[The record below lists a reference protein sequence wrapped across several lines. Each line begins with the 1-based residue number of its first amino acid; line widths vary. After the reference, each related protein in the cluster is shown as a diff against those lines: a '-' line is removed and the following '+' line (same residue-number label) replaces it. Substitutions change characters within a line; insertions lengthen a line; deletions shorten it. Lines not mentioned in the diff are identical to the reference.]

1 MLTVKINSCDEAS
14 LPIKLRNES
23 EVSRKIWER
32 IDSEGRSN
40 LLANDIK
47 FTVKR
52 VLCQLY
58 GNASWNLIYEM
69 FVPNIVGIVEKVEKV
84 ENWRNIRRK

>member
-1 MLTVKINSCDEAS
+1 MLTAKINSCDEAS
-14 LPIKLRNES
+14 LSIRLKNES

-32 IDSEGRSN
+32 IDSSEERNN
-40 LLANDIK
+40 LFANDIK

-58 GNASWNLIYEM
+58 GNASRNLIYGM
-69 FVPNIVGIVEKVEKV
+69 FVQKYYRYVEKV
-84 ENWRNIRRK
+84 EN